1 MSRGNGLRLKL
12 EKLKSKSISKMPEEI
27 GKTLAEGMA
36 KIAASGV
43 AGRAKKKGDKAPD
56 FSLASWKGGDVR
68 LYDVLARGP
77 VVLSFFRGGWCPY
90 CALENRALQDALD
103 DITALG
109 ATLVAISPQTI
120 EHSRNTALGHEIT
133 FEVLSDPGNEV
144 AGEYG
149 LVFTVAGQ
157 IRRIYEEFGINLE
170 ESNGDGSWTLP
181 VPATYVIGKE
191 GAIRRAFVEADYTV
205 RMEPRDIVEELEKL
219 RDGRRPDV

>member
-12 EKLKSKSISKMPEEI
+12 EKLKSEFMAKMPGEV
-27 GKTLAEGMA
+27 GKTLAEGTA
-36 KIAASGV
+36 KVAASGV
-43 AGRAKKKGDKAPD
+43 AGRAKKEGDKAPD
-56 FSLASWKGGDVR
+56 FALASWKGGDVR
-68 LYDVLARGP
+68 LYDVLARAP
-77 VVLSFFRGGWCPY
+77 VVLSFFRGGWYPY
-90 CALENRALQDALD
+90 CALENRALQEALD
-103 DITALG
+103 DIAALG

-120 EHSRNTALGHEIT
+120 EHSRNTALDHEIT

-149 LVFTVAGQ
+149 LVFTVDGQ
-157 IRRIYEEFGINLE
+157 IRRIFEEFGINLE

-191 GAIRRAFVEADYTV
+191 RVIRRAFVEADYTR

-219 RDGRRPDV
+219 RDERPPDV